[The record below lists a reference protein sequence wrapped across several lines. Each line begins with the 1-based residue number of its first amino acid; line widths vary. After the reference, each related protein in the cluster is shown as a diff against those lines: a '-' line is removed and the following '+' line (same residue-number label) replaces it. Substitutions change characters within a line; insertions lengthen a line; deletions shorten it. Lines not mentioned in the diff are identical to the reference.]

1 MTHLSMTEGDASW
14 GEHVTE
20 AEYHTA
26 TSPQSLNRNARKA

>member
-1 MTHLSMTEGDASW
+1 MTEGGATW

-26 TSPQSLNRNARKA
+26 TSPQSLNRNTRMA